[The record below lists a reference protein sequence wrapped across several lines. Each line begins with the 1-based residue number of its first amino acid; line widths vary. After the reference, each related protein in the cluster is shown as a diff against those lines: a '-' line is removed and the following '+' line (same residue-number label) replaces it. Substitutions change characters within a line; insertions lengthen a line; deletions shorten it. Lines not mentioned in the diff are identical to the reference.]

1 MSRPWERQ
9 VKETVLAGAVVLAML
24 GQGTSM
30 AGVPGPETGQQ
41 STTGQQNQQQ
51 IQTIPD
57 APKPQTVPL
66 AGVAPG
72 KGTTT
77 SSNGATVQ
85 PASDPDAPAAALP
98 DSPQQNAADR
108 DAGPPPDLP
117 GSGDFPA
124 YVIRQQVNFVD
135 IPFTVKDNKGRLVPG
150 ITWRDVR
157 VYENGLRQKMQV
169 FTVDPLPMSV
179 ALVIDQSMP
188 FDAMNRVNASLGA
201 LQGAFA
207 PYDEVALFTYNNG
220 PKLQVGYTAGQSA
233 LLAAVIERSKTGG
246 RDAMY
251 YAPGEALGG
260 GIDIN
265 NHAQDNLTPLTNNS
279 APGGVHGIAQVPRE
293 VHTLNDAILAAAIS
307 LSKVPEPRRRIIY
320 VISDGKEYGSTAK
333 TKDVIRYL
341 QTNKI
346 AVYATLTGDSS
357 VSGLG
362 FLDKY
367 HLPFQMRDNN
377 LPAFTNATGGQTFA
391 EFRTKGIEES
401 FQHVTE
407 QIRTQY
413 TVGYYSR
420 EPFIDGKY
428 RKIEVQIMRPNLQVI
443 AKDGYYPTPERQR
456 PPVPSQT
463 VISGKPPTSVQP

>member
-1 MSRPWERQ
+1 M
-9 VKETVLAGAVVLAML
+9 VLAGAMALAVV
-24 GQGTSM
+24 GQTAPAGTT
-30 AGVPGPETGQQ
+30 PQGQ
-41 STTGQQNQQQ
+41 SQQ
-51 IQTIPD
+51 QTIPD
-57 APKPQTVPL
+57 APKPQAVPL
-66 AGVAPG
+66 GSVAPG

-77 SSNGATVQ
+77 TSNGEVGRSAPV
-85 PASDPDAPAAALP
+85 DPDQPSPGTSLP

-108 DAGPPPDLP
+108 DAGPQPDLP
-117 GSGDFPA
+117 GGGDYAA
-124 YVIRQQVNFVD
+124 YTLRTNVNFVD
-135 IPFTVKDNKGRLVPG
+135 IPFTVKDKKGALVPG
-150 ITWRDVR
+150 LDWREIR
-157 VYENGLRQKMQV
+157 VYENGLRQRMQV

-179 ALVIDQSMP
+179 AVVVDQSMP
-188 FDAMNRVNASLGA
+188 VDTMTRVNNALGA
-201 LQGAFA
+201 LQAAFA
-207 PYDEVALFTYNNG
+207 PYDEVTLFTYNNG
-220 PKLQVGYTAGQSA
+220 PKQVMGYTAGQSA
-233 LLAAVIERSKTGG
+233 LFPAMLERSKSGG

-293 VHTLNDAILAAAIS
+293 VHTLNDAILAAAIT
-307 LSKVPEPRRRIIY
+307 LRDKPVNRRRIIY

-333 TKDVIRYL
+333 TKDVIHYL
-341 QTNKI
+341 QENKI

-377 LPAFTNATGGQTFA
+377 LPAYTNATGGQTFA
-391 EFRTKGIEES
+391 EYRTKGIEES
-401 FQHVTE
+401 FQKVTE
-407 QIRTQY
+407 QVRTQY

-428 RKIEVQIMRPNLQVI
+428 RKIEVKVLRPNLQVI
-443 AKDGYYPTPERQR
+443 AKDGYYPTPEKQQ
-456 PPVPSQT
+456 PPAPKAASTPAPSQ
-463 VISGKPPTSVQP
+463 P

>member
-1 MSRPWERQ
+1 M
-9 VKETVLAGAVVLAML
+9 KEIVLAGAVALAMV
-24 GQGTSM
+24 GQGLTAEM
-30 AGVPGPETGQQ
+30 IPQGQGQQ
-41 STTGQQNQQQ
+41 
-51 IQTIPD
+51 QTIPD
-57 APKPQTVPL
+57 APKPQSVPL
-66 AGVAPG
+66 GNVAPG
-72 KGTTT
+72 KGTTAT
-77 SSNGATVQ
+77 SNGQVGRAAVPDADQ
-85 PASDPDAPAAALP
+85 DAPATSLP
-98 DSPQQNAADR
+98 DSPQQSAADR
-108 DAGPPPDLP
+108 DAGAPPYQP
-117 GSGDFPA
+117 GAGDFA
-124 YVIRQQVNFVD
+124 RYTLTTGVNFVD

-150 ITWRDVR
+150 LDWREIR
-157 VYENGLRQKMQV
+157 VYENGLRQHMQV

-179 ALVIDQSMP
+179 AVVVDQSMP

-220 PKLQVGYTAGQSA
+220 PQQRMGYTAGQSA
-233 LLAAVIERSKTGG
+233 LFPAMLERSKSGG
-246 RDAMY
+246 REVGY

-307 LSKVPEPRRRIIY
+307 LRDKPANRRRIIY
-320 VISDGKEYGSTAK
+320 VISDGKEYGSVAK
-333 TKDVIRYL
+333 TKDVIHYL

-346 AVYATLTGDSS
+346 TVYATLTGDSS

-377 LPAFTNATGGQTFA
+377 LPIYTSATGGQTFA
-391 EFRTKGIEES
+391 EYRTRGIEES
-401 FQHVTE
+401 FQKVTE
-407 QIRTQY
+407 QVRTQY
-413 TVGYYSR
+413 TVGYVSH

-428 RKIEVQIMRPNLQVI
+428 RKVEVKVLRPNLQVI
-443 AKDGYYPTPERQR
+443 AKDGYYPTPEKQL
-456 PPVPSQT
+456 PPSPKTAPAPAPSQ
-463 VISGKPPTSVQP
+463 P